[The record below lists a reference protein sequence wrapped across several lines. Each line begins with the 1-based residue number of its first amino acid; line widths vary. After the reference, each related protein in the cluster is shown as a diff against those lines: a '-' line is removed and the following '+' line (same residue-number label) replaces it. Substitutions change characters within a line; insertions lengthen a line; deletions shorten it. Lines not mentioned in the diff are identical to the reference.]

1 MIREIH
7 VESFQVYGAP
17 RVHAELT
24 LGRGITVGH
33 NTIALLMRRNGIKS
47 LPNRRRPRP
56 KHDTPTAVDLVDR
69 DFARPAPNQLWV
81 TDITEHPTREGKV
94 YCAVVLDVH
103 SRRVVGWS
111 IDSSQTAALATNALG
126 MAISNRSPLSDT
138 VIHSDHEV
146 QGEFNWSSQ
155 HFDDGGVGWDGRG
168 SRCRRRRAELDVSG
182 PRIGRCGRRC
192 AHRGVR
198 SRRGRF
204 SGISGV

>member
-1 MIREIH
+1 M
-7 VESFQVYGAP
+7 
-17 RVHAELT
+17 HAELT
-24 LGRGITVGH
+24 LGRGMTVGH
-33 NTIALLMRRNGIKS
+33 NTIALLMRRKGING

-111 IDSSQTAALATNALG
+111 IDSSQTAALATNTLG

-138 VIHSDHEV
+138 VIHSDHGV
-146 QGEFNWSSQ
+146 QFTSWT
-155 HFDDGGVGWDGRG
+155 FT
-168 SRCRRRRAELDVSG
+168 RRAKESG
-182 PRIGRCGRRC
+182 LLPSMRSIGGCYDNATGS
-192 AHRGVR
+192 AHL
-198 SRRGRF
+198 
-204 SGISGV
+204 